1 MNNVLNFLLIVVLL
15 IVIDFIWIGIIN
27 SQNYK
32 KVIKAVQKS
41 DLKVRMLPGLVVYIA
56 LAFIILYWVVPSVKV
71 STNQQSLFM
80 NAFTNG
86 FLLGALVYA
95 VFDFTN
101 MAIFND
107 WTLTISI
114 IDSLWGGVLS
124 GLITYIIVK
133 VNNH

>member
-41 DLKVRMLPGLVVYIA
+41 DLKARMLPGLVVYIA
-56 LAFIILYWVVPSVKV
+56 LAFIILHWVVPTVKV
-71 STNQQSLFM
+71 SRNQKTLFM

-101 MAIFND
+101 MAIFSN

-114 IDSLWGGVLS
+114 IDSLWGGVLT